1 VCFAHYLTWTF
12 QLMVVSSVSPNSYSW
27 YVMALFPIVMA
38 LLPVFSPVFCFQ
50 KYGAAHPSWC
60 LFNCALQNFTN
71 LLDSWICGRLR
82 VFAGVLRIFAGVLR
96 VILGAVLCIYMRWC
110 WGYENGTQ
118 PGCKPRSVIFK
129 MSIVVI
135 VWPLGSKSRQT
146 SRIVELDEIL
156 KTGSF

>member
-1 VCFAHYLTWTF
+1 MCFAHYLTWTF

-82 VFAGVLRIFAGVLR
+82 VFCGRFADFCRRFAGNFGRSFVHLYALVLGIWEWDAAR
-96 VILGAVLCIYMRWC
+96 MQATFSHIQNVNCGD
-110 WGYENGTQ
+110 
-118 PGCKPRSVIFK
+118 SVATRK
-129 MSIVVI
+129 Q
-135 VWPLGSKSRQT
+135 KQAN
-146 SRIVELDEIL
+146 
-156 KTGSF
+156 